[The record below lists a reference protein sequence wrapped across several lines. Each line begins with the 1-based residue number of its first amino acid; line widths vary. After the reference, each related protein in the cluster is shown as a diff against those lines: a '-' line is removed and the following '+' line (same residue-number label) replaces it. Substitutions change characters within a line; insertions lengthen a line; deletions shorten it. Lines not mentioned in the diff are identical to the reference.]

1 MDQYILEG
9 ARERGLR
16 MLDSQLRIRLR
27 CWMNCRRRL
36 ELVIPTNQMGVIHA
50 LAEAHTSRDI
60 DHTFDDFFFWKG
72 LGLIILLQ
80 ICSSPRPINERIG
93 PEENMAV

>member
-9 ARERGLR
+9 AGERGWR
-16 MLDSQLRIRLR
+16 MLDSQLRIRPR

-50 LAEAHTSRDI
+50 LAEAHTSRDT
-60 DHTFDDFFFWKG
+60 DHTFDDFVLGKG
-72 LGLIILLQ
+72 LGLIILLP
-80 ICSSPRPINERIG
+80 ISSSSRPINERIG
-93 PEENMAV
+93 PEKNMAV